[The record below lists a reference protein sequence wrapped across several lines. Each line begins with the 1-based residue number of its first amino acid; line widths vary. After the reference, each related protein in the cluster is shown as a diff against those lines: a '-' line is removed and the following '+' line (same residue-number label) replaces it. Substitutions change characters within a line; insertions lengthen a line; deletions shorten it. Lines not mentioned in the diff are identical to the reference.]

1 VTSAADRDPFGTE
14 RLRAAMLRAW
24 QDSPTRFTE
33 DTNAER
39 DLRVGAYRDR
49 LFVEL
54 AQNAADAAFAAKT
67 PGRVRVSVV
76 DGELRVANTGA
87 PLDTRGVES
96 LASLRASAKEQQD
109 TVGRF
114 GVGFAAVLTV
124 TDEPRV
130 VSTTGGV
137 AFSAGR
143 TRQEAQRDGEVPV
156 LRLLWPT
163 DEQPP
168 AGYDSEVRLPLR
180 DPESSKALLD
190 GLAAEIPDLLLA
202 LPWLAEADVDGQVWT
217 RSGDQLVEIRGPGG
231 DRRWLLHE
239 GWAVPVDADGVP
251 LPLEEDVLHAP
262 TPTDDELSLPARII
276 APVPVE
282 PSRRRVL
289 PGAALTA
296 ALEAAAKDYVGLV
309 RAIPAEHR
317 FALVP
322 AAGFPRSTVDA
333 QLRDLVFA
341 VLAQEPWLSTQ
352 DGAEISGRQARVL
365 DVDVPGLPPLLAD
378 LVPGLVPAPPGAARV
393 LKPVSAQPLTIEDV
407 LELLTGIS
415 REPEWWHRLY
425 AALAVAVDTH
435 DVSPAQ
441 LDGLPVPLSDGRTL
455 PGARGAL
462 LVDGSNELLA
472 LLSDVDVPGL
482 RLVHPTAAHAL
493 LERLGAKHADARQ
506 LLEADQVQFA
516 VERSVEDVRSG
527 MDGMNLAGAVLR
539 LIAECGDQAPEW
551 AGSLAL
557 PAEDGW
563 RRADELVLPES
574 PLLDVFDPEVFEPDG
589 AMSVLDDE
597 FFEDWPQATLVATGV
612 LDSFAVVRDEEPHEP
627 DHGLPDE
634 ESWWDSLDRPPLTV
648 AAIRDLDLVA
658 DDAWPAALRLLAARP
673 ETWQALHTP
682 DGHARWWLAR
692 YALLAGE
699 APGSWRLSGAV
710 ELAGLYDEVPDLGL
724 SDDLLL
730 AAGVRTGLGLSTV
743 EDATDLLDRLGDA
756 GRTLS
761 PGLAARAH
769 RALVESDV
777 DVEELGAPVRVRVA
791 DGSVADAEHA
801 VVLDVPWPAAALDA
815 ARIVAATEDPERLAE
830 LLDLPPASSLAAE
843 VTSAGEY
850 VPWTDLPA
858 LRLVADQ
865 LGLVLPDG
873 GPLLHDPLTVTLDGA
888 EHDVPWWTDGRLHA
902 ADTSEGL
909 ARAFAWATGHWAER
923 YRITALLDD
932 PSPRTLLN

>member
-1 VTSAADRDPFGTE
+1 
-14 RLRAAMLRAW
+14 MLRAW
-24 QDSPTRFTE
+24 RDSPTRFTE

-54 AQNAADAAFAAKT
+54 AQNAADAAFAAKA

-76 DGELRVANTGA
+76 DGELRVANTGT
-87 PLDTRGVES
+87 PLDPRGVES
-96 LASLRASAKEQQD
+96 LASLRASGKEQQD

-137 AFSAGR
+137 VFSASR
-143 TRQEAQRDGEVPV
+143 TREAAEREGEVPV

-168 AGYDSEVRLPLR
+168 AGYDTEVRLPLR
-180 DPESSKALLD
+180 DPEAARSLLG
-190 GLAAEIPDLLLA
+190 GLAAELPDLLLA
-202 LPWLAEADVDGQVWT
+202 LPWLAEVEVDGRVWM

-231 DRRWLLHE
+231 DRRWLTHE
-239 GWAVPVDADGVP
+239 GWAVPVDGDGVP

-262 TPTDDELSLPARII
+262 TPTDDALSLPARLI
-276 APVPVE
+276 ATVPVE

-322 AAGFPRSTVDA
+322 VAGFPRSTVDA

-341 VLAQEPWLSTQ
+341 VLAEEPWLSTQ
-352 DGAEISGRQARVL
+352 DGTEISGRQARVL

-393 LKPVSAQPLTIEDV
+393 LKPVFAQPLSVAEV
-407 LELLTGIS
+407 LDRLTGIS
-415 REPEWWHRLY
+415 REPEWWHRIY
-425 AALAVAVDTH
+425 AALAIAVDTH

-482 RLVHPTAAHAL
+482 RLVHPAAAHAL

-506 LLEADQVQFA
+506 LLEADQVRYA

-527 MDGMNLAGAVLR
+527 SDGMNLAGAVLR
-539 LIAECGDQAPEW
+539 LIAECGDRAPEW
-551 AGSLAL
+551 AGALAL

-597 FFEDWPQATLVATGV
+597 FAGDWPQATLVATGV

-634 ESWWDSLDRPPLTV
+634 ESWWDSLEPQPPTV
-648 AAIRDLDLVA
+648 VAVRDLDLVA

-682 DGHARWWLAR
+682 EGHARWWLAR

-699 APGSWRLSGAV
+699 APGSWRLSEAV
-710 ELAGLYDEVPDLGL
+710 ELSGLYDVVPDLGL
-724 SDDLLL
+724 TEDLLL
-730 AAGVRTGLGLSTV
+730 AAGVRTGLTLSTV
-743 EDATDLLDRLGDA
+743 EDAADLLDRLGDA
-756 GRTLS
+756 GRTVS

-769 RALVESDV
+769 RALTASDV

-791 DGSVADAEHA
+791 DGSVAEAELA
-801 VVLDVPWPAAALDA
+801 VVLDVPWPAAALDP
-815 ARIVAATEDPERLAE
+815 ARVVAAPDEPERLAE
-830 LLDLPPASSLAAE
+830 LLDLPPASSLSAE
-843 VTSAGEY
+843 VTSVGEY
-850 VPWTDLPA
+850 VPWAELPA

-888 EHDVPWWTDGRLHA
+888 AHDVPWWSDGRLHA

-909 ARAFAWATGHWAER
+909 ARAFAWATGRWAER